1 MYSVEE
7 LDNAKTKILKYILY
21 KKRTEQEIRN
31 KFKALLSE
39 ELLEDAIEYL
49 KQAGYIKDEEYIDR
63 AVREFMAL
71 RTLSLK
77 EIKYKLLT
85 KGIKQALIE
94 AYFEKQEERMQEY
107 EIQSAKK
114 IVSKKESGMEL
125 NELRFYLLKKGYREE
140 AIKQAIGEK

>member
-7 LDNAKTKILKYILY
+7 LDHAKTKILKYILY

-31 KFKALLSE
+31 KFKAILSE

-49 KQAGYIKDEEYIDR
+49 KEAGYIQDEEYIDR

-85 KGIKQALIE
+85 KGIKQVLIE
-94 AYFEKQEERMQEY
+94 EYFEEQGEVLKEY

-114 IVSKKESGMEL
+114 IVSKKESGMQS
-125 NELRFYLLKKGYREE
+125 NELRFYLLKKGYRED
-140 AIKQAIGEK
+140 AIKQALGEK

>member
-1 MYSVEE
+1 M
-7 LDNAKTKILKYILY
+7 
-21 KKRTEQEIRN
+21 
-31 KFKALLSE
+31 
-39 ELLEDAIEYL
+39 
-49 KQAGYIKDEEYIDR
+49 
-63 AVREFMAL
+63 
-71 RTLSLK
+71 
-77 EIKYKLLT
+77 T

-94 AYFEKQEERMQEY
+94 EYFEEQEERMQEY

>member
-49 KQAGYIKDEEYIDR
+49 KQAGYIRDEEYIDR

-94 AYFEKQEERMQEY
+94 EYFEEQEERMQEY

>member
-49 KQAGYIKDEEYIDR
+49 KQAGYIRDEEYIDR

-85 KGIKQALIE
+85 KGVKQALIE
-94 AYFEKQEERMQEY
+94 EYFEKQEERMQEY